1 MKKRRS
7 RERRSIVTPLAADP
21 IQHIVASREEPKRR
35 RAASPPKSSMTQSAA
50 SRYPRCQSR
59 RLTHVRWLSAAHSAM
74 ILSLRGFMSLPF
86 RKHEYGM
93 AQPSTCIGV
102 GVVAFVV

>member
-1 MKKRRS
+1 M
-7 RERRSIVTPLAADP
+7 VTTLVADP
-21 IQHIVASREEPKRR
+21 IQHIVASDEEPKRR
-35 RAASPPKSSMTQSAA
+35 SAASPAKSSMMQSAA
-50 SRYPRCQSR
+50 SRYPPCQSR
-59 RLTHVRWLSAAHSAM
+59 RLTHVRRLLAAHSAM